1 MPVRSSTLS
10 CLYLL
15 FLFLFSS
22 FFASEEFSFATCM
35 SLEAF
40 VHVLG
45 FILRFIVMM
54 KEALQKLDRERS
66 IFRSVGLSVYVLKF
80 LVRVCGML
88 CSSSR
93 WFLHI
98 GFLFSFYTA
107 I

>member
-1 MPVRSSTLS
+1 
-10 CLYLL
+10 
-15 FLFLFSS
+15 
-22 FFASEEFSFATCM
+22 M

-45 FILRFIVMM
+45 FIFRFIVMM
-54 KEALQKLDRERS
+54 KEALQKLDSERS

-93 WFLHI
+93 CFLHI
-98 GFLFSFYTA
+98 SFLFFLYTA

>member
-1 MPVRSSTLS
+1 
-10 CLYLL
+10 
-15 FLFLFSS
+15 
-22 FFASEEFSFATCM
+22 M

-40 VHVLG
+40 AHVPG
-45 FILRFIVMM
+45 FIFRFIVMM

-98 GFLFSFYTA
+98 SFLFFFYTA